1 MKNYCLMLIKEKIRY
16 VIDSGP
22 IINLNNYF
30 NEIFVTFWNQIDIIF
45 KSGAI
50 ISSSEVFRELNQSDD
65 IAFSLA
71 KKYKEI
77 FLKPDIKE
85 QRLIKEILSKH
96 KELIKQKNI
105 SRGLPVADP
114 FVIAQAINY
123 NAILIT
129 SESLKPNAHN
139 IPNICK
145 EYNIECIGLK
155 DFFLKENWKF

>member
-1 MKNYCLMLIKEKIRY
+1 MLIKEKIRY

-71 KKYKEI
+71 KKY
-77 FLKPDIKE
+77 
-85 QRLIKEILSKH
+85 
-96 KELIKQKNI
+96 
-105 SRGLPVADP
+105 
-114 FVIAQAINY
+114 
-123 NAILIT
+123 
-129 SESLKPNAHN
+129 
-139 IPNICK
+139 
-145 EYNIECIGLK
+145 
-155 DFFLKENWKF
+155 